1 MLNNKTNLKAVVFFI
16 MVFFWGMSSISQ
28 AQAIKSKKVIV
39 KEAKAQITQITK
51 EQLKARIDKKE
62 KFTLIDVR
70 EFAEYSAGHI
80 QGAIWIPRG
89 VLEFKI
95 AGMFKNPNADLVLYC
110 KLGGRGALA
119 TKTLQ
124 EMGYK
129 NVKNLNGGIFG
140 WAKAYSI
147 YSILGKV
154 KIENHKAKEAKPN
167 GNGLVKG
174 FYK

>member
-1 MLNNKTNLKAVVFFI
+1 MEFKKMYSRTMLFMFI
-16 MVFFWGMSSISQ
+16 VLFAGLNTFTQ

-39 KEAKAQITQITK
+39 KEAKAAITQISK
-51 EQLKARIDKKE
+51 QQLKARIDKKE
-62 KFTLIDVR
+62 NFTLIDVR
-70 EFAEYSAGHI
+70 EFSEYSAGHI
-80 QGAIWIPRG
+80 SGAIWIPRG

-95 AGMFKNPNADLVLYC
+95 AKMFPNPNADLVLYC

-140 WAKAYSI
+140 WAKSYSV

-154 KIENHKAKEAKPN
+154 KIEDHKAKEAKPH
-167 GNGLVKG
+167 GNGLVNG